1 MNYTVALFDYVG
13 NLGGKSAAAEDETRP
28 NLRPFTGLNERLPLV
43 GTVLTKQQQL
53 NGCLRSALGV
63 TVKTCGNNT
72 RVVYDKSIRRAQIIC
87 YIVKMP
93 VLDSSR
99 RAVYDHK
106 PRGIAH
112 LCGVLSYQL
121 LGKIVI
127 KIMCGQIGVRFFV
140 L

>member
-1 MNYTVALFDYVG
+1 M
-13 NLGGKSAAAEDETRP
+13 
-28 NLRPFTGLNERLPLV
+28 
-43 GTVLTKQQQL
+43 
-53 NGCLRSALGV
+53 

-72 RVVYDKSIRRAQIIC
+72 RVVYDKSIRRAQIIR

-106 PRGIAH
+106 ARGVAH
-112 LCGVLSYQL
+112 LGGMLSYQL

-140 L
+140 YNNVAQTE